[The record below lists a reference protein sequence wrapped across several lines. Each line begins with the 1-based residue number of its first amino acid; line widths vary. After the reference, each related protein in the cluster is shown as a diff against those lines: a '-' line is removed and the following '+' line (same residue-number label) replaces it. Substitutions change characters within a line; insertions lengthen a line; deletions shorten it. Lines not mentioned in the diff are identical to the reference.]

1 MDHWKDPKNLLQ
13 VILGPR
19 QVGKTTAITNL
30 MDPKTSIYA
39 SADLPT
45 PPTTEFIISNWEKAR
60 HLDSP
65 DRTLILDEIQKIPR
79 WSETVKMLW
88 DKDQRERREMN
99 VWILESSAILIE
111 KGLSESLTG
120 RFELNYFT

>member
-13 VILGPR
+13 VILGSR

-88 DKDQRERREMN
+88 DKAQRERRAMN
-99 VWILESSAILIE
+99 VWILESSA
-111 KGLSESLTG
+111 
-120 RFELNYFT
+120 